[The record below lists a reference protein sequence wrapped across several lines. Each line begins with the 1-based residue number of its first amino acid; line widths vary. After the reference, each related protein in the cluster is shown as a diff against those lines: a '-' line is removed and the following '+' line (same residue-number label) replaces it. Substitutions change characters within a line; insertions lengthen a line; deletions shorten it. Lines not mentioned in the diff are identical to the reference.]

1 LLKLM
6 GIPYIQAKGEG
17 EAQASYMVDKGD
29 AWCVGSQ
36 DYDCILFG
44 ATRMV
49 KNLTIT
55 GGKANLELIQLASV
69 LEDLQI
75 TREQLVDVAIL
86 VGTDFNEGI
95 KGIGA
100 KKGLNL
106 IKKHGDVFKVLEEMK
121 VEMEVDP
128 QELRDL
134 FFEHDFISD
143 YELKWKDPDRE
154 GALEFLAGE
163 HDFSEDRV
171 INALNKLKKLDS
183 GQSSLEKWF

>member
-1 LLKLM
+1 
-6 GIPYIQAKGEG
+6 
-17 EAQASYMVDKGD
+17 
-29 AWCVGSQ
+29 
-36 DYDCILFG
+36 
-44 ATRMV
+44 MV

-106 IKKHGDVFKVLEEMK
+106 IKKHGDVFKVLEEMD

-143 YELKWKDPDRE
+143 YQLKWRDPDRE

-171 INALNKLKKLDS
+171 INALNKLKKLDT

>member
-1 LLKLM
+1 M
-6 GIPYIQAKGEG
+6 GIPYIQANGEG

-55 GGKANLELIQLASV
+55 GGKTDLELIRLEKV
-69 LEDLQI
+69 LSDLQI
-75 TREQLVDVAIL
+75 SRKQLVDVAIL

-106 IKKHGDVFKVLEEMK
+106 IKQHGDVFKVLNEMD

-134 FFEHDFISD
+134 FFEHNFVSE
-143 YELKWKDPDRE
+143 YELKWRNPDLE
-154 GALEFLAGE
+154 GAIEFLAGE

-171 INALNKLKKLDS
+171 INALNKLKKLDTS
-183 GQSSLEKWF
+183 QSSLEKWF